1 MGDILQNVALPA
13 TLHHTDNDVLG
24 ELGRGWLVSPRSSE
38 PETRHLKPSNKENM
52 CAFLLS

>member
-1 MGDILQNVALPA
+1 MGDILQSVALPA

-38 PETRHLKPSNKENM
+38 PVTRHLKPSNKEKM